1 MPPAAVAFI
10 ARSLDHLFGKGGK
23 WHSMCTHRDH
33 HHIERAMGKGKV
45 MERHKKED
53 VVRLPASLYDQSVL
67 L

>member
-1 MPPAAVAFI
+1 
-10 ARSLDHLFGKGGK
+10 
-23 WHSMCTHRDH
+23 MCTHRDH